1 MSATRASYK
10 AINQVNDDAF
20 FDGSYKNYT
29 GAVPDTGM
37 VSGIDAQF
45 PINSQGVRAR
55 SPRRAKS
62 PPRHKMREEVVGGS
76 NHVTFSIFYE
86 TRVGESLCV
95 TGSIQELGLWKEY
108 KCHLVWTE
116 GHIWVSE
123 APIITKSN
131 KFFYKYVLLDEGKMV
146 KWEMG
151 IDRIA
156 DLSILPEK
164 SKGKE
169 ARHYELNDVWQQ
181 FNVRFSV
188 FDAFGDANDSLWLE
202 SPTLGKVDMK
212 RSSKTTGWLE
222 SKYGKN
228 VVVWE
233 CTIKQ
238 SNDFL
243 NTEGEFHDNG
253 LSFEY
258 QYCRQRGKEVTKERE
273 PMRVFELMNPK
284 SYEAHLSQ

>member
-1 MSATRASYK
+1 
-10 AINQVNDDAF
+10 
-20 FDGSYKNYT
+20 
-29 GAVPDTGM
+29 
-37 VSGIDAQF
+37 
-45 PINSQGVRAR
+45 
-55 SPRRAKS
+55 
-62 PPRHKMREEVVGGS
+62 
-76 NHVTFSIFYE
+76 
-86 TRVGESLCV
+86 
-95 TGSIQELGLWKEY
+95 
-108 KCHLVWTE
+108 
-116 GHIWVSE
+116 
-123 APIITKSN
+123 
-131 KFFYKYVLLDEGKMV
+131 MV

-169 ARHYELNDVWQQ
+169 VRHYELNDVWQQ

-238 SNDFL
+238 ANDFL

-258 QYCRQRGKEVTKERE
+258 QYCRQRGNEVTKERE
-273 PMRVFELMNPK
+273 PMRIFELMNPK